1 MMTRFVPYEKRSKK
15 ERRKADAIKR
25 LDWNGVDPATKTIAG
40 KKNVHV
46 RKPKHTRSEW
56 EE

>member
-1 MMTRFVPYEKRSKK
+1 MTRFVPYEKRSKK

-46 RKPKHTRSEW
+46 LYLFLVEFYILL
-56 EE
+56 E